1 MAKEREVQA
10 REAKERAHRS
20 RAEMDSVLRRYEEVR
35 SRVEATRR
43 TLRETAEKVQRQ
55 NAIQECIGE
64 GKNYLRNY
72 GDFRAAGKYKGR
84 KIDWG
89 RMPAPTEAQ

>member
-10 REAKERAHRS
+10 REAKDRAQRS

-43 TLRETAEKVQRQ
+43 TLRETAEKVQKQ

-64 GKNYLRNY
+64 ASNVFL
-72 GDFRAAGKYKGR
+72 
-84 KIDWG
+84 
-89 RMPAPTEAQ
+89 